1 MSFQLCLVDTQ
12 TGHAVEVGFSDS
24 DRELLTRQK
33 MRFGTDGGLD
43 IFAQW
48 LSLALGS
55 SLPTVV
61 DYDLRPPSE
70 AQVNFATAIARA
82 LALSLPPDVL
92 RYRGPMHEFIS
103 SHIDAFEAR
112 VRSGAPSAK
121 KGTRRDGK

>member
-1 MSFQLCLVDTQ
+1 MSFQLCLVDMQ

-24 DRELLTRQK
+24 DRELLARQK
-33 MRFGTDGGLD
+33 TRCETDGGLEF
-43 IFAQW
+43 FAQW

-70 AQVNFATAIARA
+70 AQVHFATAIARA

-92 RYRGPMHEFIS
+92 RYRGPMHEFLS
-103 SHIDAFEAR
+103 SHKDAFEAR
-112 VRSGAPSAK
+112 RRSGAPSSKEGA
-121 KGTRRDGK
+121 